1 MKGNLKIL
9 IFLFSIILNVV
20 FVGTYAAYKFQLI
33 PGERKDD
40 NLMKPL
46 FLELDLTAQQLTRF
60 KSERDKF
67 HPHLQ
72 ALEQEIKRKQIDL
85 IEILSIDTP
94 DQRAIESK
102 QKEIQELQAL
112 AQDRVIVHLLQA
124 STLLSPK
131 QRTRFFHLIRERIG
145 LSVSSC
151 PPWTKPLEK
160 IQTGESG

>member
-20 FVGTYAAYKFQLI
+20 FVGTYAVYKFQII

-46 FLELDLTAQQLTRF
+46 FLELDLTAQQLTKF
-60 KSERDKF
+60 KSERYKF

-72 ALEQEIKRKQIDL
+72 ALEQEIKRKQIEL
-85 IEILSIDTP
+85 IEIISINIP
-94 DQRAIESK
+94 DQQNIESK
-102 QKEIQELQAL
+102 QKEIQQLQAL
-112 AQDRVIVHLLQA
+112 AQDRVIVHLLHA
-124 STLLSPK
+124 SALLSPE
-131 QRTRFFHLIRERIG
+131 QRTRFFRLIRERIEVG
-145 LSVSSC
+145 VSSC

-160 IQTGESG
+160 SQTGESG

>member
-20 FVGTYAAYKFQLI
+20 FVGTYAAYKFQI
-33 PGERKDD
+33 ITSERKDD

-46 FLELDLTAQQLTRF
+46 FLELDLTPEQLTRF

-72 ALEQEIKRKQIDL
+72 ALEQEIKRKQIEL

-131 QRTRFFHLIRERIG
+131 QRTRFFHLIRERIEV
-145 LSVSSC
+145 SASSC
-151 PPWTKPLEK
+151 PPWTKPLEESR
-160 IQTGESG
+160 TGESG

>member
-20 FVGTYAAYKFQLI
+20 FVGTYATYKFQI
-33 PGERKDD
+33 ITIERKDD

-46 FLELDLTAQQLTRF
+46 FLELDLTPEQLTRF

-72 ALEQEIKRKQIDL
+72 ALEQEIKRKQIEL

-94 DQRAIESK
+94 DQRAIENK

-124 STLLSPK
+124 SALISPE
-131 QRTRFFHLIRERIG
+131 QRTRFFHLIRKRIEV
-145 LSVSSC
+145 SISSC
-151 PPWTKPLEK
+151 PPWTKPLEESR
-160 IQTGESG
+160 TGESG